1 MQPNAPNIT
10 VTQTDVFHRIFADYF
25 DTGTYQV
32 SIFVCIYNGLSFAC
46 TTDVLSTCV
55 LSNFT
60 LQILPHDIQ
69 SLFPFGD
76 IYRDSSFTGFDDHT
90 ALIFS
95 SYGIP
100 LWSKYYK
107 LIFVSLLKCEDH
119 HIHKIFN

>member
-1 MQPNAPNIT
+1 M
-10 VTQTDVFHRIFADYF
+10 
-25 DTGTYQV
+25 
-32 SIFVCIYNGLSFAC
+32 SIVVCIYNGLTLAC
-46 TTDVLSTCV
+46 TNNMLSACV

-60 LQILPHDIQ
+60 LRILPHEIQ
-69 SLFPFGD
+69 SLFPFGE

-107 LIFVSLLKCEDH
+107 LIFVSLLNVMIIVQLNFIYIYITFE
-119 HIHKIFN
+119 F